1 MHTMNEQPTI
11 TKPVTPAA
19 GHTPLDGVGP
29 ALHHAADRVNEIAS
43 DSMDAI
49 RDSARLY
56 RNQLRCASDS
66 AISHIRHQPVQS
78 ILIAALLGATAV
90 TLVSLLRHR
99 R

>member
-1 MHTMNEQPTI
+1 MNERTTTAKSTGHAADPT
-11 TKPVTPAA
+11 
-19 GHTPLDGVGP
+19 HHDGVGT
-29 ALHHAADRVNEIAS
+29 ALHHAADRASEIAS

-56 RNQLRCASDS
+56 RDQLQRASGS
-66 AISHIRHQPVQS
+66 AVSHIRHQPVQS